1 MIPVCN
7 RADNCVAIVRHAWMK
22 QLAIRL
28 RYQKTI
34 ACRWLLPH
42 SNVLSASRLFSPPC
56 SGLNCFLESKLICSL
71 IKIEVATFIKFAT
84 MLLYLF
90 PIAVSAQNLPDPT
103 RPAIALVQ
111 TEGKAGGSAANPDAA
126 PIADAPNKG
135 LQSIII
141 SPNRRAAMI
150 NGQVLELGE
159 KSGGVTLLEVNERE
173 VVLQSANGKKVMQL
187 FPSVEMTGVEMTNF
201 QANGLPKISKPS
213 ALQQNEPAAKE
224 EK

>member
-1 MIPVCN
+1 MVISMIPVCN
-7 RADNCVAIVRHAWMK
+7 GADNCVAIVRHAWMK

-34 ACRWLLPH
+34 ASRWLLPH
-42 SNVLSASRLFSPPC
+42 SNVLSVSRFFSPPC

-84 MLLYLF
+84 MLLGLL
-90 PIAVSAQNLPDPT
+90 PIAVSAQSLADPT
-103 RPAIALVQ
+103 RPAIASLYSDAKSSGNAV
-111 TEGKAGGSAANPDAA
+111 GSHTA
-126 PIADAPNKG
+126 PPAVLANKG
-135 LQSIII
+135 LQTIII

-159 KSGGVTLLEVNERE
+159 KSGAVTLLEVNEHE
-173 VVLQSANGKKVMQL
+173 VVLQSANGKKVLQL
-187 FPSVEMTGVEMTNF
+187 FPSVEMTNF
-201 QANGLPKISKPS
+201 QSKGLSEINRPTV
-213 ALQQNEPAAKE
+213 LHQDEAAAQE